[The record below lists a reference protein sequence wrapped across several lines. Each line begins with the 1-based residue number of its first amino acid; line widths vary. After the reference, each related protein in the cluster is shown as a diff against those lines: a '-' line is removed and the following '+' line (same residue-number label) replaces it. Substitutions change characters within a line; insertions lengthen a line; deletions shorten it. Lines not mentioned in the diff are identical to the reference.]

1 MHTIIRVLFTCV
13 LAAAALPGL
22 ILAAPL
28 FQSSVELRSLALSA
42 ADLPDGFTA
51 VPDRTVS
58 EERPDGVAVY
68 DVTFVRERT
77 PANLGA
83 GAYETRS
90 GVARTARTEDA
101 IQQFA
106 STREAFA
113 AEGWKDVSVPPLGD
127 ESAGLSLT
135 TEGDGGS
142 TASHSYLF
150 RKGPWILMIGLRGR
164 PDATKIEDAVA
175 MAIVVSQR
183 VDRALGASQP
193 EATSGAPS
201 GAPSATRT
209 RAPLTERL
217 RVISPGGANVRAEP
231 SLGAVVLVEAPEGLI
246 VEVAGANR
254 DAEGRT
260 WRNVRLSDG
269 RTGWIAS
276 TLVET
281 LAPTPAPAASP
292 MPPAAASPSPSVS
305 APATPAAAQPETP
318 ESSTELT
325 EEPASTTD
333 VGQTDQGAVA
343 PPDGGPGA
351 PDAAAETPAVADAVA
366 EPVPAATPATATPAA
381 TTPAPASAAAAS
393 NTDNT
398 VRATGAGGLA
408 IEVTLRETSL
418 SSGSQQVRVLV
429 TRNGQP
435 VPDARVDVTARLDPR
450 RYRAVNAPRT
460 GSEGR
465 SEVEWA
471 MEGPAG
477 DYEVVVEVRP
487 DDSASPTTATARFRW
502 Q

>member
-1 MHTIIRVLFTCV
+1 MHTITRVLLTCV

-28 FQSSVELRSLALSA
+28 FQSAVEPRSLALTAS
-42 ADLPDGFTA
+42 DLPSGFTA

-68 DVTFVRERT
+68 DVTYVRERT
-77 PANLGA
+77 SANLAA

-90 GVARTARTEDA
+90 GVARTARAEDA

-113 AEGWKDVSVPPLGD
+113 AEGWKTVSVPPLGD

-135 TEGDGGS
+135 TEGDGGP

-183 VDRALGASQP
+183 VDRALGPSQP
-193 EATSGAPS
+193 EAMS

-209 RAPLTERL
+209 RAPLTERV

-231 SLGAVVLVEAPEGLI
+231 SLAAVVLVEAPEGLI
-246 VEVAGANR
+246 IEVAGPNR

-276 TLVET
+276 TLAET
-281 LAPTPAPAASP
+281 IAPPPAPAASP
-292 MPPAAASPSPSVS
+292 TPRAAASPSAPETPVPATSATSAETVAESVS
-305 APATPAAAQPETP
+305 AAEG
-318 ESSTELT
+318 
-325 EEPASTTD
+325 
-333 VGQTDQGAVA
+333 GQMDEGAVA
-343 PPDGGPGA
+343 PTDGGTGA
-351 PDAAAETPAVADAVA
+351 PDAASATPAVTEAVA
-366 EPVPAATPATATPAA
+366 EPVPAATPATAIPATA
-381 TTPAPASAAAAS
+381 APASNAA
-393 NTDNT
+393 NTA
-398 VRATGAGGLA
+398 RATGAGGLA
-408 IEVTLRETSL
+408 IEVTVRETSL
-418 SSGSQQVRVLV
+418 SSGSQQVRVLA

-460 GSEGR
+460 GSDGR

-487 DDSASPTTATARFRW
+487 DDSAPPTTATAKFRW